1 MVLSRMDARY
11 NEVMRV
17 LREVIVPLVEA
28 DRGEIFLVLS
38 EGNRIGIH
46 LAGQLAGA
54 PGNGLFC
61 RRILEPAIHAIA
73 PELEVVLSTG
83 WRVPDGA
90 IRLLKLSEA
99 ES

>member
-17 LREVIVPLVEA
+17 LRDVVAPLVEA
-28 DRGEIFLVLS
+28 DRGEIFLIS
-38 EGNRIGIH
+38 TEGNRIGIH

-54 PGNGLFC
+54 PGSGLFF

-73 PELEVVLSTG
+73 PELEVALSTG
-83 WRVPDGA
+83 WRIPDGA
-90 IRLLKLSEA
+90 IRLLKRSES

>member
-1 MVLSRMDARY
+1 MVLSSMDARY
-11 NEVMRV
+11 DEVLRV
-17 LREVIVPLVEA
+17 LRDVIVPLVEA
-28 DRGEIFLVLS
+28 DRGEIFLVS
-38 EGNRIGIH
+38 NEGNRIEIH

-73 PELEVVLSTG
+73 PEVEVAVSTG

-90 IRLLKLSEA
+90 IRLLTRSE
-99 ES
+99 SKI